1 MLLNYNVLVWSLW
14 RPNAVHI
21 VFCFFLQGFAIGNG
35 LTQPDIQ
42 YAAYADYALD
52 MNLISVSDHAQL
64 SKLYPACAASIKLCG
79 TAAPE

>member
-1 MLLNYNVLVWSLW
+1 MYK
-14 RPNAVHI
+14 
-21 VFCFFLQGFAIGNG
+21 VFVSPYEGLAPLILFFAQGFAIGNG

-52 MNLISVSDHAQL
+52 MNLISVADHGKL

-79 TAAPE
+79 KVSRE